1 MKIIKYFLQFLF
13 IVIFFSLFKIL
24 GLNISSAL
32 GGKLFEKIGPLFRS
46 KKLIH
51 SNLKKAFPDI
61 SLDHLNR
68 ITKMMWNNYG
78 RVFAEYMFIKK
89 FREDRSNKNI
99 IIEGQEILEDIK
111 KKNKSVVFISGHLS
125 NFELMAMHIEKSGIK
140 LSAIYRP
147 LNNIFLNKIME
158 RIRKKYICKY
168 QIKKGIGGMKKL
180 MHLKKLNYSTALM
193 IDQRVSQGIR
203 SDFFNQKALTTTIPA
218 QLVKKF
224 KIPIVPIFI
233 ERINNIN
240 FKIVIKNPITFDN
253 EETTKTITD
262 KLNLVLE
269 KMISY
274 KPELWIWSH
283 NRWK

>member
-13 IVIFFSLFKIL
+13 IIIFFFLFKIL
-24 GLNISSAL
+24 GLSISSAL

-89 FREDRSNKNI
+89 YREDRSNKNI

-180 MHLKKLNYSTALM
+180 MQLKKLNYSTALM

>member
-1 MKIIKYFLQFLF
+1 MKIIKYFLQFL
-13 IVIFFSLFKIL
+13 IIIIFFSLFKIL

-32 GGKLFEKIGPLFRS
+32 GGKLFENIGPLFRS

-61 SLDHLNR
+61 SLDNLNG

-168 QIKKGIGGMKKL
+168 QIKKGIGGMKRL
-180 MHLKKLNYSTALM
+180 MRLKKLNYSTALM

-262 KLNLVLE
+262 KLNLVIE
-269 KMISY
+269 KMILH

>member
-1 MKIIKYFLQFLF
+1 
-13 IVIFFSLFKIL
+13 
-24 GLNISSAL
+24 
-32 GGKLFEKIGPLFRS
+32 
-46 KKLIH
+46 
-51 SNLKKAFPDI
+51 
-61 SLDHLNR
+61 
-68 ITKMMWNNYG
+68 MWNNYG

-180 MHLKKLNYSTALM
+180 MQLKKLNYSTALM

>member
-1 MKIIKYFLQFLF
+1 MKIIKYFLQFL
-13 IVIFFSLFKIL
+13 IIIIFFSLFKIL

-32 GGKLFEKIGPLFRS
+32 GGKLFENIGPLFRS

-180 MHLKKLNYSTALM
+180 MQLKKLNYSTALM

>member
-13 IVIFFSLFKIL
+13 VIIFFSLFKIL

-240 FKIVIKNPITFDN
+240 FKIVVKNPITFDN

>member
-24 GLNISSAL
+24 RLNISSAL

-61 SLDHLNR
+61 SLDHLNG

>member
-1 MKIIKYFLQFLF
+1 MKIIKYFLQFIF
-13 IVIFFSLFKIL
+13 IIIFFSLFKIL

-61 SLDHLNR
+61 SLDHLNG

-140 LSAIYRP
+140 LSTIYRP

>member
-13 IVIFFSLFKIL
+13 IIIFFFFFKIL
-24 GLNISSAL
+24 GLSISSAL

>member
-13 IVIFFSLFKIL
+13 IIIFFSLFKIL

>member
-1 MKIIKYFLQFLF
+1 
-13 IVIFFSLFKIL
+13 
-24 GLNISSAL
+24 
-32 GGKLFEKIGPLFRS
+32 
-46 KKLIH
+46 
-51 SNLKKAFPDI
+51 
-61 SLDHLNR
+61 
-68 ITKMMWNNYG
+68 MMWNNYG

-224 KIPIVPIFI
+224 KIPIVPISI

>member
-13 IVIFFSLFKIL
+13 VIIFFSLFKIL
-24 GLNISSAL
+24 GLNISSSL

-61 SLDHLNR
+61 SLDNLNR

>member
-13 IVIFFSLFKIL
+13 IIIFFFLFKIL
-24 GLNISSAL
+24 GLSISSAL

-61 SLDHLNR
+61 SLDHLNG

-168 QIKKGIGGMKKL
+168 QIKKGMGGMKKL

-274 KPELWIWSH
+274 KP
-283 NRWK
+283 